1 MKHPTASEKGSSMEH
16 TTEKNPVR
24 PVARAG
30 PVLGAV
36 TGAVLAVLGCAV
48 LIGCSK
54 PTKPKDV
61 KYNIYISVAGYRDGT
76 SATRFDQLFVYD
88 ADSLTLRDSI
98 PLRTM
103 AMELEVSP
111 DGRWLYAQCTSW
123 GPTPGGLYK
132 IDALT
137 KQVAW
142 SIPGNGLITPLD
154 GGRLLTREVWGGT
167 DVIDAATGDAIT
179 RLPFDVRILKGPPN
193 GTRVAAIVPADTI
206 DLFRDTLV
214 TVFDVKSGETYGH
227 YVPRLSTGE
236 ALEMIYTARLHQ
248 DGKRVM
254 VIGLYGYIKYCW
266 FMIGDVETGE
276 TLLRHRLY
284 SPFGEIA
291 ISEDGALAVASDPSQ
306 PLIGESRT
314 AVEFFDLNTMQHLK
328 TIGGPVTLADQIRF
342 LLGDRKIAI
351 SPTPGFTASPFCIV
365 DRATF
370 TVENKL
376 PFPED
381 ELFVGALG
389 VGPRP

>member
-1 MKHPTASEKGSSMEH
+1 MRPNMSTWFPWPTVGRRFGLGWRMMIFTAS
-16 TTEKNPVR
+16 V
-24 PVARAG
+24 VAFLAG
-30 PVLGAV
+30 I
-36 TGAVLAVLGCAV
+36 CC
-48 LIGCSK
+48 CSK
-54 PTKPKDV
+54 ATKPKEV
-61 KYNIYISVAGYRDGT
+61 KYNIYISARGYREAT
-76 SATRFDQLFVYD
+76 SATRFDQLFVYN
-88 ADSLTLRDSI
+88 ADSLTIRDSI

-103 AMELEVSP
+103 AVELEISP

-123 GPTPGGLYK
+123 GSTPGGLYK

-137 KQVAW
+137 KQVVW

-167 DVIDAATGDAIT
+167 DVIDAATGDVIT
-179 RLPFDVRILKGPPN
+179 RLPSTTRIHKGPPN
-193 GTRVAAIVPADTI
+193 GTKVAAIVPDSTI
-206 DLFRDTLV
+206 SSERDTAI
-214 TVFDVKSGETYGH
+214 TVFDVRSGEMYGH

-236 ALEMIYTARLHQ
+236 ALEMIYTARLHP
-248 DGKRVM
+248 DGRRVM

-266 FMIGDVETGE
+266 FMVGDVETGE

-314 AVEFFDLNTMQHLK
+314 AVEFFDLNIMQHLK
-328 TIGGPVTLADQIRF
+328 TLSGPVTLAGQIRF

-351 SPTPGFTASPFCIV
+351 APIAGFAGWPFCIV
-365 DRATF
+365 DRATL
-370 TVENKL
+370 TVENTVQEPYEGL
-376 PFPED
+376 YT
-381 ELFVGALG
+381 GALG